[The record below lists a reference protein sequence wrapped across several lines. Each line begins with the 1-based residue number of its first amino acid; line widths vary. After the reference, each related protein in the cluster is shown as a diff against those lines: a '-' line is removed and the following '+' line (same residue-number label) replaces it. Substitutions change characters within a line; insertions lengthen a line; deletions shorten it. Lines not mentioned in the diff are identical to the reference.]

1 MQLQVGLER
10 KKKLFDTGIL
20 HAGVFGGLP
29 AVTMTTHFAPMFS
42 DSKNRS
48 CLYTLFMIAS
58 LFCGAY
64 FIGSTVIAKEYKD
77 RLIRLEATETMRNR
91 DSMRCKDHCR
101 PSGSEHL
108 PKGIVVGTSNL
119 EMQPLW
125 GPIENNKNTTPAMNL
140 LALAVG
146 IKQKEIVNRLVQKFP
161 SKDFVVML
169 FHYDGVVD
177 DWKNFTWSDHAIH
190 VSAVNQTKWWFAKR
204 FLHPDIVAEYS
215 YIFLWDEDI
224 GVENFDPNR
233 YLSIVQGEGLEVSQP
248 ALDPVKSAIHLP
260 ITARRK
266 NSKVHRRMYKS
277 KGSGRCDDH
286 STAPPC
292 VGWVEI
298 MAPVFS
304 RMAWR
309 CVWFMIQNDLIH
321 AWGLDMVLGY
331 CAQGDRTQKVGVV
344 DSEYIIHLGLPTL
357 GVGNGKQVHSHAPVH
372 SARDLPSTGAVASHE
387 PLVVDNRIEVRKRS
401 YEEMQVF
408 RERWKNAIKED
419 QCWVDPFEQSS
430 NKS

>member
-1 MQLQVGLER
+1 MVISSPAKRRTTQ
-10 KKKLFDTGIL
+10 DTL
-20 HAGVFGGLP
+20 ASML
-29 AVTMTTHFAPMFS
+29 S
-42 DSKNRS
+42 DSKSRS
-48 CLYTLFMIAS
+48 CLYTLFIIAC

-64 FIGSTVIAKEYKD
+64 FISSTVIAKEYKD
-77 RLIRLEATETMRNR
+77 RLIRLEASKAMQNR
-91 DSMRCKDHCR
+91 DSMHCKDDCR

-108 PKGIVVGTSNL
+108 PKGIIVETSNL

-125 GPIENNKNTTPAMNL
+125 GPIENYKNTTPAMNL

-177 DWKNFTWSDHAIH
+177 DWKNFTWSERAIH
-190 VSAVNQTKWWFAKR
+190 VSAMNQTKWWFAKR

-215 YIFLWDEDI
+215 YIFLWDEDL
-224 GVENFDPNR
+224 GVENFDPNK
-233 YLSIVQGEGLEVSQP
+233 YLSVVQGEGLEISQP
-248 ALDPVKSAIHLP
+248 ALDPVKSTIHQP

-266 NSKVHRRMYKS
+266 KSKVHRRMYKS

-292 VGWVEI
+292 VGWVEM

-309 CVWFMIQNDLIH
+309 CVWHMIQNDLIH
-321 AWGLDMVLGY
+321 AWGLDMLLGY

-344 DSEYIIHLGLPTL
+344 DAEYIIHLGLPTL
-357 GVGNGKQVHSHAPVH
+357 GVGEKNQ
-372 SARDLPSTGAVASHE
+372 ASHE
-387 PLVVDNRIEVRKRS
+387 PHAVDGRLEVRKRS

-408 RERWKNAIKED
+408 RARWKNAIKED
-419 QCWVDPFEQSS
+419 QCWVDPFNNQ
-430 NKS
+430 